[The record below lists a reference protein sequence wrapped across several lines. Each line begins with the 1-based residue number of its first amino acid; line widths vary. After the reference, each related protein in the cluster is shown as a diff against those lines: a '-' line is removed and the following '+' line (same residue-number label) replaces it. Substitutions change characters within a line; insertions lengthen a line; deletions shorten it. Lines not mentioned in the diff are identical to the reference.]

1 MQSENKSFLPVQLN
15 QHPDIHVLYNM
26 KAQLNSLYY
35 TSYFI
40 NDIICFK
47 GKGIFMINQI
57 QKKVLILALH
67 AGELMMKSGAEIYR
81 VEDTITR
88 ICKACKIPYVEV
100 FATSTGIFLS
110 LDEGS
115 AYADMHTFIKRI
127 KSTSIDLDKISKI
140 NYFSREFATTDL
152 SIDAG
157 LAILKDIANA
167 KPYHLL
173 LRILGAALVSSF
185 FALIFDG
192 DIRDFFCSF
201 VIGACSYTVSVLLDR
216 IETNLFIR
224 GFCCCSLATFLALLT
239 ISFGLGSNLSSIII
253 GSIMIFLPGMAITNA
268 IRDTLAGDT
277 LSGISRGLEAIIVAI
292 SLAAGVGVVLEIW
305 VSLGGN
311 MI

>member
-1 MQSENKSFLPVQLN
+1 MN
-15 QHPDIHVLYNM
+15 QM
-26 KAQLNSLYY
+26 
-35 TSYFI
+35 
-40 NDIICFK
+40 
-47 GKGIFMINQI
+47 

-115 AYADMHTFIKRI
+115 ADADMHTFIKRI
-127 KSTSIDLDKISKI
+127 KGSSIDLDKISRI
-140 NYFSREFATTDL
+140 NHFSREFTTTDL

-157 LAILKDIANA
+157 ITILKEISNI
-167 KPYHLL
+167 KSYPLL

-185 FALIFDG
+185 FALIFEG
-192 DIRDFFCSF
+192 DIRDFYCSF
-201 VIGACSYTVSVLLDR
+201 VIGAFSYMTSVLLDK

-224 GFCCCSLATFLALLT
+224 GFCCCALATFLALLS
-239 ISFGLGSNLSSIII
+239 ISIGLGSNISSIII

-277 LSGISRGLEAIIVAI
+277 LSGVSRGLEAIIVAV
-292 SLAAGVGVVLEIW
+292 SLAAGVGVVLKLW
-305 VSLGGN
+305 VSLGGA